1 MASSGVAGPESGD
14 NDPYTDSG
22 AKYGR
27 VSLPSFNPGL
37 VDLNSIASVYGVQ
50 GSGGGADYLDY
61 NIKVCT
67 SAYANQQVF
76 YELRLYAICCS
87 QHDSSSLNTVLRSCS
102 KRNH

>member
-61 NIKVCT
+61 NIKVCA
-67 SAYANQQVF
+67 SA
-76 YELRLYAICCS
+76 
-87 QHDSSSLNTVLRSCS
+87 H
-102 KRNH
+102 